1 MSVLDDYKERER
13 MWPCI
18 MNESVGVA
26 LELRNGSREVVRQI
40 ENIGCSPSLF
50 IKEWREQPILMRIRK
65 IVSLY
70 IFIFLFI
77 LLIIHYLFYL
87 YFYLFFY

>member
-18 MNESVGVA
+18 INESVGVA
-26 LELRNGSREVVRQI
+26 LELRDGSREIVRQI

-50 IKEWREQPILMRIRK
+50 IKEWKEQPMLMKIRK

-70 IFIFLFI
+70 IT
-77 LLIIHYLFYL
+77 
-87 YFYLFFY
+87 